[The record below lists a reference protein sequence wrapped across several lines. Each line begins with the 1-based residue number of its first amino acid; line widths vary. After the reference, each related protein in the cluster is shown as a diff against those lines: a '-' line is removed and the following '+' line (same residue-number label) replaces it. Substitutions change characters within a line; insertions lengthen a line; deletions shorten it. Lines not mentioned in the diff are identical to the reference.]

1 MYDVIVVGLGAAG
14 LFATANLDSRHK
26 VLGIEASKRPGLK
39 LGITGG
45 GRCNLTNTDEIK
57 KLVDSYTNP
66 SFVRPILHAFNNLK
80 TKEYFESRGLPL
92 IEENS
97 KLFPKSQDAKD
108 VIAFFLSQIEKR
120 GHRLHVEEEV
130 LELVSEEGFVTVKSA
145 ASAYTC
151 KKVIIA
157 CGGAT
162 FPQTGSTGRLL
173 KKCFAI
179 SPFEPALSSLFIKE
193 ASFVGLQGVSI
204 KAELKY
210 GKKRFAGDLLFAG
223 GMLSGPVAMD
233 LSNYIQE
240 GEAFTAD
247 FLPGRGKEELKE
259 ALQTYGASYP
269 KRKLQSALLDCTEL
283 PQSLVKLVLSQ
294 LALAETGMA
303 ELKSEDLNALLERL
317 KAGVLHVE
325 AKLPLEK
332 AIVSKGGI
340 KCADIDNRTMCLKSD
355 PNIIVVGEAIEL
367 VGACGGYNLQF
378 AFSSAHRAVSN
389 L

>member
-14 LFATANLDSRHK
+14 LFAMANLDSQLK
-26 VLGIEASKRPGLK
+26 VLGIEASSRPGLK

-66 SFVRPILHAFNNLK
+66 SFVRPVLHAFNNRK
-80 TKEYFESRGLPL
+80 TREYFESRGLPL
-92 IEENS
+92 IEENT
-97 KLFPKSQDAKD
+97 KLFPKSQNAKD
-108 VIAFFLSQIEKR
+108 VISFFLSQIEKR
-120 GHRLHVEEEV
+120 GHRMHFEEEV
-130 LELVSEEGFVTVKSA
+130 LDLVSEEGSLTVKSA
-145 ASAYTC
+145 ASAYLC
-151 KKVIIA
+151 KKLIIA

-179 SPFEPALSSLFIKE
+179 SPFEPALSSLYIKE
-193 ASFVGLQGVSI
+193 DSFSDLQGVSV

-210 GKKRFAGDLLFAG
+210 GKKCFTGNLLFAG
-223 GMLSGPVAMD
+223 GMLTGPVVMD

-240 GEAFTAD
+240 GEAFMAN
-247 FLPGRGKEELKE
+247 FLPERGREELK
-259 ALQTYGASYP
+259 ATLQAYGANYP
-269 KRKLQSALLDCTEL
+269 KRNLQRALVEHTEL
-283 PQSLVKLVLSQ
+283 PQSLLNLVLMR
-294 LALAETGMA
+294 LGLGETKMA
-303 ELKSEDLNALLERL
+303 ELKAKDLNVLLEHL
-317 KAGVLHVE
+317 KAEILHVK

-332 AIVSKGGI
+332 AIVSKGGV
-340 KCADIDNRTMCLKSD
+340 KCEDIDNRTMSLKSD
-355 PNIIVVGEAIEL
+355 PKILVVGEAIEL

-378 AFSSAHRAVSN
+378 AFSSAYRAVSH